1 MNHKEKYS
9 MTEYFDIA
17 IDNGAL
23 LLDASNLD
31 WLTFPLYSCIRDEI
45 HRQVDL
51 RTIDFDWGY
60 NSPGGKDELKELI
73 AKHESHIEKTTID
86 KDEIVLTGNGT
97 TGALNYVLQCILKLN
112 HFNTGIK
119 VMYGVPSYDGFDRAL
134 DFYEFKPVQILLQKD
149 KDYRMTLDNVK
160 KAYSKDCKVII
171 ISNPSNPSVTFIN
184 KDEIEKILKFAIE
197 KDMYIIYDAIFEES
211 PSYTNSE
218 YPVYPIVKDYPKFIK
233 VKGLSKDAPHL
244 SDFRCGWTI
253 CKNKKLNE
261 LLLKVASSVNFSNS
275 TFLENIEIAEMRN
288 RVEID
293 ENISSEYRYVY
304 EEDKKLYNHM
314 IKDTLN
320 AAYDY
325 LMSQNDV
332 VENVIYPDCGNILYI
347 TLNKQACNKKGVYTS
362 HELFMYIMEK
372 ENISIT
378 PGHCFGAPLEDLA
391 FRVTIS
397 RGYDAFMNGIERIV
411 KLFK

>member
-31 WLTFPLYSCIRDEI
+31 WLTFPLYSCIRNEI

-134 DFYEFKPVQILLQKD
+134 DFYEFKPVQILLQKN
-149 KDYRMTLDNVK
+149 KDYICLEATISLIKGNSDEIMELIDERK
-160 KAYSKDCKVII
+160 KRRVETQPLEY
-171 ISNPSNPSVTFIN
+171 PSAGSTFKRPEGYFAGKLVQDAGLAGYTVGGACVSEKHCGFVIN
-184 KDEIEKILKFAIE
+184 KGNATAQDVLDVIEHTRNE
-197 KDMYIIYDAIFEES
+197 
-211 PSYTNSE
+211 
-218 YPVYPIVKDYPKFIK
+218 VKRQFG
-233 VKGLSKDAPHL
+233 V
-244 SDFRCGWTI
+244 
-253 CKNKKLNE
+253 E
-261 LLLKVASSVNFSNS
+261 LEPEV
-275 TFLENIEIAEMRN
+275 
-288 RVEID
+288 
-293 ENISSEYRYVY
+293 
-304 EEDKKLYNHM
+304 
-314 IKDTLN
+314 
-320 AAYDY
+320 
-325 LMSQNDV
+325 
-332 VENVIYPDCGNILYI
+332 
-347 TLNKQACNKKGVYTS
+347 
-362 HELFMYIMEK
+362 
-372 ENISIT
+372 
-378 PGHCFGAPLEDLA
+378 
-391 FRVTIS
+391 
-397 RGYDAFMNGIERIV
+397 RIV
-411 KLFK
+411 TKITK